1 MHSSIVQDQNLKYL
15 YLISNAQGSWPPGFR
30 SLRPIPCG
38 KFPICAGRMT
48 RMTNSTV
55 G

>member
-15 YLISNAQGSWPPGFR
+15 YLSSNAQGSWPLG
-30 SLRPIPCG
+30 SIPCG

-48 RMTNSTV
+48 RMTNSKV